1 MRRGRPYG
9 NDLQEL
15 AAMIAGEQDVQATMD
30 HMQEQFQEI
39 LDSYNR

>member
-1 MRRGRPYG
+1 MTYR
-9 NDLQEL
+9 EL